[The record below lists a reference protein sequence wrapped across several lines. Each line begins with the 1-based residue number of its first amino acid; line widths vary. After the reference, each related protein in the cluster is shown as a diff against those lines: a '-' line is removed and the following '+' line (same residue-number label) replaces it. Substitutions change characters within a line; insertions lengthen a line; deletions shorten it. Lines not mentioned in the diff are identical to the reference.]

1 MTFFEAI
8 KSYFRNYATFKGR
21 ASRSEFWYA
30 ALFTFLVSL
39 AIDIV
44 SPGHRSMMG
53 DWEYMESSALSNLWS
68 LGTLVPTLAIS
79 WRRLHDV
86 DKSGKYFFWILLPL
100 VGAIMLLVQD
110 VKAGTVGSNQYGDQ
124 PKA

>member
-100 VGAIMLLVQD
+100 VGAIMLLVQY

>member
-8 KSYFRNYATFKGR
+8 RSYFRNYATFKGR
-21 ASRSEFWYA
+21 ASRSEFWFA
-30 ALFTFLVSL
+30 ALFTFLVSI

-44 SPGHRSMMG
+44 APGHRSMMG
-53 DWEYMESSALSNLWS
+53 DWEYMENSALSNLWS
-68 LGTLVPTLAIS
+68 LGTIVPTLAIT

-86 DKSGKYFFWILLPL
+86 DKSGKYFFWILLPIA
-100 VGAIMLLVQD
+100 GIIMLLIQY
-110 VKAGTVGSNQYGDQ
+110 VKAGTDGANQYGEK

>member
-100 VGAIMLLVQD
+100 VGAIMLLVQY
-110 VKAGTVGSNQYGDQ
+110 VKAGTIGSNQYGDQ

>member
-1 MTFFEAI
+1 MNFFEAI

-30 ALFTFLVSL
+30 ALFTFLVTV

-53 DWEYMESSALSNLWS
+53 DWEYMDSSPLSNLWS
-68 LGTLVPTLAIS
+68 LATLVPTLAIT

-86 DKSGKYFFWILLPL
+86 DKSGKYFFWILLPIAG
-100 VGAIMLLVQD
+100 VIMLLVQYC
-110 VKAGTVGSNQYGDQ
+110 KAGTPEANRFGD
-124 PKA
+124 PVK